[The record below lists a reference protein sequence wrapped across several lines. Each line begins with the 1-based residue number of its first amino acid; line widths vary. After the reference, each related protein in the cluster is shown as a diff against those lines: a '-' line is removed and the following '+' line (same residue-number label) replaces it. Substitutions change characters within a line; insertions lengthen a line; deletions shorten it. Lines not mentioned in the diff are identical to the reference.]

1 VAARTGDGGAL
12 RLLDPMCGSGTL
24 AIEAAL
30 RARDVAPGL
39 LRLGLFGPGAQAADA
54 TGRGVGAGGWSAS
67 AASRAT
73 AGLAVLRWPDLD
85 ADAFDGAVAE
95 ALARV
100 RPAMPNG
107 LSVTV
112 PTRRRRR

>member
-1 VAARTGDGGAL
+1 L
-12 RLLDPMCGSGTL
+12 
-24 AIEAAL
+24 
-30 RARDVAPGL
+30 
-39 LRLGLFGPGAQAADA
+39 
-54 TGRGVGAGGWSAS
+54 

-112 PTRRRRR
+112 PTRRRKRYLLLCEAFVFFCWAVVQRERERERQKARVVMF